1 MPYTMI
7 HEQPRFEPSIPVTGA
22 EEYDFSV
29 SEPFGVDSYF
39 LVATDEPIDNPDV
52 FDFEGARTRGG
63 VHPAYADPLTAMLS
77 EVGAPT
83 RAPKPR
89 QVPAQWSIE
98 SVTIRSVPAKP

>member
-1 MPYTMI
+1 MI